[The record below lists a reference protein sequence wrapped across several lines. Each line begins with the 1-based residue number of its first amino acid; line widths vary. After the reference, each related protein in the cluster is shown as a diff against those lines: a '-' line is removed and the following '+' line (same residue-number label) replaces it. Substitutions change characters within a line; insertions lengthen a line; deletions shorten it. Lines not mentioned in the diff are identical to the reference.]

1 MAPIKSPSA
10 RHLRSKCMWQDLLF
24 SSLQNQKIEKQYVE
38 HGFIFLFLPPSIPHL
53 PNHLTRSSGILEY
66 WWMDY
71 FPCCESLL
79 QKFSQNLRDQ
89 AKQKLCILSVSNMTY
104 LTLWECNCVWV
115 LCAID
120 WSLNTVKFDINWQ
133 STDGFYPEGVK
144 IICVQQR
151 RELSRLRFYWSVD

>member
-1 MAPIKSPSA
+1 MKNEWP
-10 RHLRSKCMWQDLLF
+10 RSNLPLQDTWGQNACGRIYPESEDWKTICGAWIHFPF
-24 SSLQNQKIEKQYVE
+24 SS
-38 HGFIFLFLPPSIPHL
+38 PSIPHL

-66 WWMDY
+66 WWMDN

-104 LTLWECNCVWV
+104 LTLWGCNCVWV

-120 WSLNTVKFDINWQ
+120 WSLNTVKLDINWQ
-133 STDGFYPEGVK
+133 STDGFYPEKVK

-151 RELSRLRFYWSVD
+151 KELSRFRFYWSVD